1 MCRRQPTFTAFH
13 RDGAELSEV
22 IPLLFV
28 LRGWQRDHL
37 PRNCPLRAEGRGA
50 AAHSSFAGSH
60 FLSGSDA
67 CFPKTTPGSGGAWKT
82 ALGHQLTRSRT
93 KLHAASRAERKGTGE
108 VNPPMLETPLIPHQ
122 KPLSQ
127 GPVPLVP
134 PVSSRRVFPGS
145 SRKSCGR
152 VCLGRT
158 CLVLNKHR
166 WGCWGG
172 EGGSGEARS
181 PGLAGRVLFHT
192 LTWPATRANFPSI
205 NFLFIT
211 YLSFKS

>member
-1 MCRRQPTFTAFH
+1 MTTSHVTARSGQREEVQPPTPLLLAPISSAAQMRASQKPLQALVGHGKLPLATSS
-13 RDGAELSEV
+13 RGAERSCT
-22 IPLLFV
+22 
-28 LRGWQRDHL
+28 L
-37 PRNCPLRAEGRGA
+37 PREQ
-50 AAHSSFAGSH
+50 
-60 FLSGSDA
+60 
-67 CFPKTTPGSGGAWKT
+67 K
-82 ALGHQLTRSRT
+82 RS
-93 KLHAASRAERKGTGE
+93 KRKGTGE
-108 VNPPMLETPLIPHQ
+108 VNPPTLETPLIPHQ

-145 SRKSCGR
+145 SRKCCGR

-181 PGLAGRVLFHT
+181 PGLAGRVLLFHT
-192 LTWPATRANFPSI
+192 LTWPATRGNFPSI